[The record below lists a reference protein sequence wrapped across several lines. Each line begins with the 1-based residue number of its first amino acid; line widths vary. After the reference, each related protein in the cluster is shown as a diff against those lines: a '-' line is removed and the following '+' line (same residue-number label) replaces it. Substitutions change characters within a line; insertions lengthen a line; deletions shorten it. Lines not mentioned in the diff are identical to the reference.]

1 MYRIMIADDEPL
13 ILQGISELID
23 SFDMDI
29 KVVTQATN
37 GSEAI
42 EMARK
47 YSPELIIMDIEMPIV
62 NGLDAIRQISSFL
75 DNTVFI
81 VLSSYDNFRYA
92 QQAIALNVARYLLK
106 PVNEKELKDT
116 IKICI
121 DLYENNLSHT
131 PVSVQ
136 ESDHKQNILDFIN
149 HNYSNP
155 DLDTRMIE
163 DQFNIS
169 RSTIFKIMKE
179 ITDQSLVEYITMIRI
194 RQAIKLLSTPMTF
207 KEISFQ
213 VGYTDPYYFS
223 RIFKKSTGYTPTEYR
238 KILGENDD

>member
-1 MYRIMIADDEPL
+1 MYRIMITDDEPL
-13 ILQGISELID
+13 ILQGITELIQ

-29 KVVTQATN
+29 KVVCQATN
-37 GSEAI
+37 GQQAVQLAE
-42 EMARK
+42 K
-47 YSPELIIMDIEMPIV
+47 YSPDIIIMDIEMPQL
-62 NGLDAIRQISSFL
+62 NGLAAIEQIRSL
-75 DNTVFI
+75 LEPVEFI

-92 QQAIALNVARYLLK
+92 QQAIALDVTRYLLK
-106 PVNEKELKDT
+106 PVNEKELRDT
-116 IKICI
+116 LAICI
-121 DLYENNLSHT
+121 DKFDSHLST
-131 PVSVQ
+131 APVIK
-136 ESDHKQNILDFIN
+136 ESDHKQNIVDFIN

-155 DLDTRMIE
+155 QLDTKMIE
-163 DQFNIS
+163 EHFNIS

>member
-13 ILQGISELID
+13 IREGISELIH

-29 KVVTQATN
+29 KVVCQAEN
-37 GSEAI
+37 GLQAVRLAE
-42 EMARK
+42 K
-47 YSPELIIMDIEMPIV
+47 YSPDIIIMDIEMPQL
-62 NGLDAIRQISSFL
+62 NGLEAIEQIHSTL
-75 DNTVFI
+75 DTAVFI
-81 VLSSYDNFRYA
+81 ILSSYDNFRYA
-92 QQAIALNVARYLLK
+92 QQAIALGVNRYLLK
-106 PVNEKELKDT
+106 PVNEKELRET
-116 IKICI
+116 IRICI
-121 DLYENNLSHT
+121 DHFENNLSPT
-131 PVSVQ
+131 SVSY
-136 ESDHKQNILDFIN
+136 ESDHKQNLVDFIN

-155 DLDTRMIE
+155 QLDTRMIE
-163 DQFNIS
+163 EHFNIS

-194 RQAIKLLSTPMTF
+194 RQAVKLLSTSLTF
-207 KEISFQ
+207 KEIAYQ

>member
-1 MYRIMIADDEPL
+1 MIADDEPL
-13 ILQGISELID
+13 ILQGITELIQ

-29 KVVTQATN
+29 KVVCQATN
-37 GSEAI
+37 GQEAV
-42 EMARK
+42 ELAVK
-47 YSPELIIMDIEMPIV
+47 YSPDIIIMDIEMPQI
-62 NGLDAIRQISSFL
+62 NGLAAIEEIRSHL
-75 DNTVFI
+75 EPVEFI

-92 QQAIALNVARYLLK
+92 QQAIALDVTRYLLK

-116 IKICI
+116 ISVCI
-121 DLYENNLSHT
+121 DKFDSHLSSV
-131 PVSVQ
+131 PVIM
-136 ESDHKQNILDFIN
+136 ESDHKQNIVDFIN

-155 DLDTRMIE
+155 QLDTKMIE
-163 DQFNIS
+163 DHFNIS